1 MAERGLLDLTIS
13 FLPGL
18 SCREKISLCEALG
31 DESDL
36 TKKSAS
42 DIEALIGRGL
52 KEWNVDW
59 SLRAAQKA
67 AEKARLRGISM
78 VSWQSPLYPPL
89 LREIYDPP
97 VLLFFRGRLP
107 DPESPLA
114 AIVGTRKP
122 SPDSAARAFD
132 IARGLG
138 RGGISVVSGLAI
150 GIDSFAHRGNMEGG
164 APTVAVLGSGVDE
177 VYPSSNRVLALRI
190 LETGGALLSEYPPG
204 TGPRKWNFP
213 ARNRIIS
220 GLSRGVLI
228 VEAPQK
234 SGALITA
241 RFALD
246 QNRDLWVASS
256 GVSASVPDASGM
268 DASVPDG
275 AEKRFA
281 LHDKRGTSKL
291 ADDGAVV
298 IKTASEILEAW
309 NIKAHEQTPEQEQP
323 PAGGHALAASLA
335 VTLGVKLH

>member
-1 MAERGLLDLTIS
+1 MAERGLLELIIS
-13 FLPGL
+13 CLPGL
-18 SCREKISLCEALG
+18 SYREKIILCESLA

-36 TKKSAS
+36 LQSSRS

-52 KEWNVDW
+52 NAWDLD
-59 SLRAAQKA
+59 SSRRTAQKA
-67 AEKARLRGISM
+67 AEKARVRGINM
-78 VSWQSPLYPPL
+78 VSWKSPLYPPL

-97 VLLFFRGRLP
+97 VLLFFRGKLP

-122 SPDSAARAFD
+122 SPASCAQAFD

-138 RGGISVVSGLAI
+138 SVGISVVSGLAI
-150 GIDSFAHRGNMEGG
+150 GIDSFAHRGNIEGG

-177 VYPSSNRVLALRI
+177 VYPSSNRNLALKV
-190 LETGGALLSEYPPG
+190 LETGGALISEYPPG

-241 RFALD
+241 RFALE

-256 GVSASVPDASGM
+256 GT
-268 DASVPDG
+268 G
-275 AEKRFA
+275 ALPEKKGIRLA
-281 LHDKRGTSKL
+281 LYDKRGTSKM
-291 ADDGAVV
+291 ADDGAGI
-298 IKTASEILEAW
+298 IKTASDILEAW
-309 NIKAHEQTPEQEQP
+309 NINAPEREHAP
-323 PAGGHALAASLA
+323 EPERSGGRALAASLA
-335 VTLGVKLH
+335 DSLGVKLQLA

>member
-1 MAERGLLDLTIS
+1 MAERWFLNLIISCLPDLS
-13 FLPGL
+13 Y
-18 SCREKISLCEALG
+18 REKITLCESLG

-36 TKKSAS
+36 LQKSVS
-42 DIEALIGRGL
+42 DIEALVGREL
-52 KEWNVDW
+52 KAWNVD
-59 SLRAAQKA
+59 SSRRTAERV
-67 AEKARLRGISM
+67 AEKARIRGINI

-97 VLLFFRGRLP
+97 VLLFFRGKLP
-107 DPESPLA
+107 DPGKPLV

-122 SPDSAARAFD
+122 SPASSAQAFD

-177 VYPSSNRVLALRI
+177 VYPSSNRVLALRV

-228 VEAPQK
+228 AEAPQK

-241 RFALD
+241 RFALE
-246 QNRDLWVASS
+246 QNRDLWVASA
-256 GVSASVPDASGM
+256 GVEQTPSPPAQG
-268 DASVPDG
+268 
-275 AEKRFA
+275 KRFGPF
-281 LHDKRGTSKL
+281 DKRGTSKL
-291 ADDGAVV
+291 ADDGAVI
-298 IKTASEILEAW
+298 IKTASDILEAW
-309 NIKAHEQTPEQEQP
+309 NIRIPEQGPASEQ
-323 PAGGHALAASLA
+323 AHGHERSGGHAIAASLA
-335 VTLGVKLH
+335 ESLGVKLL

>member
-1 MAERGLLDLTIS
+1 MPERGLLDLIIS
-13 FLPGL
+13 CLPDL
-18 SCREKISLCEALG
+18 SCREKIALCESLG

-36 TKKSAS
+36 IQKPES
-42 DIEALIGRGL
+42 DIEALIGRKL
-52 KEWNVDW
+52 KAWNVD
-59 SLRAAQKA
+59 SSRRAAERA
-67 AEKARLRGISM
+67 AEKARMRGINI

-97 VLLFFRGRLP
+97 VLLFFRGKLP

-114 AIVGTRKP
+114 AVVGTRKP
-122 SPDSAARAFD
+122 SPASCAQAFD

-138 RGGISVVSGLAI
+138 RGGISVVSGLAV
-150 GIDSFAHRGNMEGG
+150 GIDSFAHRGNIDGG
-164 APTVAVLGSGVDE
+164 ASTVAVLGSGVDE
-177 VYPSSNRVLALRI
+177 VYPSSNRGLALRA

-241 RFALD
+241 RFALE

-256 GVSASVPDASGM
+256 GVSSSVPDASGT
-268 DASVPDG
+268 
-275 AEKRFA
+275 EKRFA
-281 LHDKRGTSKL
+281 LYDKRGTSKL
-291 ADDGAVV
+291 ANDGAG
-298 IKTASEILEAW
+298 IINNASGILEAW
-309 NIKAHEQTPEQEQP
+309 NIKAPDKELAPEP
-323 PAGGHALAASLA
+323 SGL
-335 VTLGVKLH
+335 KF

>member
-1 MAERGLLDLTIS
+1 MAERWFLSLIIS
-13 FLPGL
+13 CLPDL
-18 SCREKISLCEALG
+18 SCREKITLCESLG
-31 DESDL
+31 DESEL
-36 TKKSAS
+36 IQKSRS
-42 DIEALIGRGL
+42 DIEALIGRAL
-52 KEWNVDW
+52 NAWDADSPKRTAERV
-59 SLRAAQKA
+59 
-67 AEKARLRGISM
+67 AEKARVRGINM

-97 VLLFFRGRLP
+97 VLLFFRGKLP
-107 DPESPLA
+107 DPERPLA

-122 SPDSAARAFD
+122 SPASCAQAFD

-138 RGGISVVSGLAI
+138 RAGISVVSGLAM

-164 APTVAVLGSGVDE
+164 AQTVAVLGSGVDE

-220 GLSRGVLI
+220 GISRGALI

-256 GVSASVPDASGM
+256 GVSASGTDAE
-268 DASVPDG
+268 
-275 AEKRFA
+275 EKRFA
-281 LHDKRGTSKL
+281 LYDKRGTSKL
-291 ADDGAVV
+291 ADDGASI

-309 NIKAHEQTPEQEQP
+309 NIKLPEQAPEQERS
-323 PAGGHALAASLA
+323 GGNALAES
-335 VTLGVKLH
+335 LGVKLL